1 MKIYRTKYNRFINE
15 NNIEVSQEVLTTYL
29 ENNGTIHETDFN
41 FSDDVET
48 PQEVALWKIRA
59 VLKSM
64 GLEETIQDKFELLEE
79 PNKTGAKYIW
89 EYGTSIERQSH
100 TVLFLQQVLKM
111 TNEQVNEIFITAN
124 NIFL

>member
-1 MKIYRTKYNRFINE
+1 MKIYRTKYNRFVDE
-15 NNIEVSQEVLTTYL
+15 NNQEVSQEVLTTYL
-29 ENNGTIHETDFN
+29 ENNGTILETDFN

-64 GLEETIQDKFELLEE
+64 GLEEQIENSFELLEE

-89 EYGTSIERQSH
+89 EYGTIIERQSQ
-100 TVLFLQQVLKM
+100 TVLFLQQVLEM
-111 TNEQVNEIFITAN
+111 TEAQVNQIFITAN

>member
-1 MKIYRTKYNRFINE
+1 MKIYRTKYNRFVDE
-15 NNIEVSQEVLTTYL
+15 NNQEVSQEVLTTYL
-29 ENNGTIHETDFN
+29 ENNGTILETDFN
-41 FSDDVET
+41 FSEDIEVPQDVS
-48 PQEVALWKIRA
+48 LWKIRA

-64 GLEETIQDKFELLEE
+64 GLEEQIENYFELLEE

-89 EYGTSIERQSH
+89 EYGTSIERQSQ
-100 TVLFLQQVLKM
+100 TVLFLQQVLQM